1 MQGRFLREVK
11 KKIEECGDMKER
23 NGSFP
28 SGGTANTTVQAVHS
42 AFEGTS
48 AWKITREKLDL
59 EER

>member
-1 MQGRFLREVK
+1 MEAFPV
-11 KKIEECGDMKER
+11 EEQQIQQCR
-23 NGSFP
+23 QS
-28 SGGTANTTVQAVHS
+28 S